1 MVISKAG
8 NPAHYLRSQQ
18 GTVNEYA
25 FDAAFGAG
33 STQAE
38 VYENTAKRHVPA
50 VLDGCNVTVFAYGA
64 LATWQREEGPEADS
78 GMRS

>member
-25 FDAAFGAG
+25 FDAAFGAA

-50 VLDGCNVTVFAYGA
+50 VLDGCNVTVFAYGKRA
-64 LATWQREEGPEADS
+64 ATWQREGVP
-78 GMRS
+78 